1 MRMKAAAAKSGT
13 PNPRQRRRALI
24 TGIVLAAIAL
34 SLYALAL
41 YQHMG
46 H

>member
-1 MRMKAAAAKSGT
+1 MRMKAVTVKSGT
-13 PNPRQRRRALI
+13 PTARQRKRALI

-34 SLYALAL
+34 SLYAFAL
-41 YQHMG
+41 YQHMA